1 MAIPADAVHVDFR
14 AKTASMIYTDAPVG
28 DYISLNNA
36 VTGGAGISATVSFD
50 VEWSGTTDVV
60 AVRNPTD
67 GFEAVLV
74 QSTAT
79 VMWSANAPAESF
91 TFTSDPASTSTNEFS
106 EFGVERNGVFFR

>member
-1 MAIPADAVHVDFR
+1 MAIPADAVHVDFG

-28 DYISLNNA
+28 DYLTLNDA
-36 VTGGAGISATVSFD
+36 VTGAEGISATVSFD
-50 VEWSGTTDVV
+50 VEWSGTSDVI
-60 AVRNPTD
+60 AVRNPTE
-67 GFEAVLV
+67 GFEALLI

-79 VMWSANAPAESF
+79 VSWSANAPAENF